1 MAVRMHRLV
10 AVCLPTPAYSFVVRQ
25 QVDEPAAS
33 RLAALLSLLL
43 SSPFI
48 RFAFE
53 SAPKIRNSFR
63 ISCPSGDR

>member
-1 MAVRMHRLV
+1 MLRPRLEDSDHRLCVMAVRMHRLV

-48 RFAFE
+48 
-53 SAPKIRNSFR
+53 
-63 ISCPSGDR
+63 GLWVGT